1 MNVNQAGNEYM
12 SRGMKI
18 AALAL
23 GLAAFAVH
31 PAAKA
36 ESANAND
43 TARLL
48 AGMPVSAGSPIA
60 KFESDPAWRQHA
72 QYFDSAW
79 KKLDDGQLSKV
90 RAWSAANIKEPQS
103 TLFYMFSGPDF
114 LYANAFFPKA
124 ATYVLAGLE
133 SVGPVPEI
141 NERTRHSLS
150 NLRSSMNTV
159 LNLSFFITKHMKSQ
173 LHEGQLSGT
182 LPILYVFL
190 ARAGK
195 EIRDVTVFNLEKD
208 GTIAPVNEA
217 RRGRASGHSGSG
229 VKIVFADAGGTTRTL
244 YYFSTDLS
252 DPAVKTSGF
261 LQFCEKLAPGDAFF
275 KSASYLPHSDGFISI
290 RNFIVDHSRTIVQD
304 DSGIPLR
311 AFKAGEWSFHPFGNY
326 LYPLGIFPGTNQ
338 PKLKEMFAKA
348 PKLDFGVGYRHRPN
362 ESNLMLAVRNNVKVS
377 Q

>member
-1 MNVNQAGNEYM
+1 ML
-12 SRGMKI
+12 RGMKI

-23 GLAAFAVH
+23 GLAAFAAQS
-31 PAAKA
+31 AAKA
-36 ESANAND
+36 DSANAND

-48 AGMPVSAGSPIA
+48 AGMPLSAGSPLA
-60 KFESDPAWRQHA
+60 KFAGDPTWKQHA

-79 KKLDDGQLSKV
+79 KRLDDGQLSKV
-90 RAWSAANIKEPQS
+90 RAWSVANIKNPQT
-103 TLFYMFSGPDF
+103 TLFYLFSGPDF

-124 ATYVLAGLE
+124 TTYVLAGLE
-133 SVGPVPEI
+133 AVGPLPEI
-141 NERTRHSLS
+141 NERTRQSLS

-159 LNLSFFITKHMKSQ
+159 LNLSFFITRHMRDQ
-173 LHEGQLSGT
+173 LHEGQQLTGT

-190 ARAGK
+190 ARAGY
-195 EIRDVTVFNLEKD
+195 EIKDVSLIQLEQD
-208 GTIAPVNEA
+208 GSTKPFDHAL
-217 RRGRASGHSGSG
+217 RGRAFGKTGSG
-229 VKIVFADAGGTTRTL
+229 VKIDFAGADGTARTL

-252 DPAVKTSGF
+252 DPGVKTTG
-261 LQFCEKLAPGDAFF
+261 LLPFCEKLAPGDAFL
-275 KSASYLPHSDGFISI
+275 KSASYLMHGGGFDTI
-290 RNFIVDHSRTIVQD
+290 RNFLVDHSRTIVQD

-311 AFKAGEWSFHPFGNY
+311 AFKMGEWEFHPFGNY

-362 ESNLMLAVRNNVKVS
+362 ESNLMLAVRNSVKAS

>member
-1 MNVNQAGNEYM
+1 ML
-12 SRGMKI
+12 RGMKI
-18 AALAL
+18 AALAI

-31 PAAKA
+31 SAAKA
-36 ESANAND
+36 DSANAND

-48 AGMPVSAGSPIA
+48 AGMPLGAGSPLA
-60 KFESDPAWRQHA
+60 KFASDPTWKQHA

-79 KKLDDGQLSKV
+79 KRLDDGQLSKV
-90 RAWSAANIKEPQS
+90 RAWSAANIKDPQS

-124 ATYVLAGLE
+124 TTYVLAGLE
-133 SVGPVPEI
+133 AVGPVPEI
-141 NERTRHSLS
+141 DERTRHSLS
-150 NLRSSMNTV
+150 NLRASMNTV
-159 LNLSFFITKHMKSQ
+159 LNLSFFITRHMRDQ
-173 LHEGQLSGT
+173 LHEGQQLTGT

-190 ARAGK
+190 ARAGY
-195 EIRDVTVFNLEKD
+195 EIKDVSLIQLEQD
-208 GTIAPVNEA
+208 GSTKPFDHAL
-217 RRGRASGHSGSG
+217 RSRASGKTGSG
-229 VKIVFADAGGTTRTL
+229 VKIDFAGADGTARTL

-311 AFKAGEWSFHPFGNY
+311 AFKASEWSFHPFGNY

-362 ESNLMLAVRNNVKVS
+362 ESNLMLAVRNNVKAS